1 MMNKWWEYQNA
12 LKPVSLSN
20 GLGSFT
26 RLRRNHLVAR
36 VKAIS
41 MHTTMITPVMPSTP
55 FTRARYVGLFSPK
68 YLRSGAYFISD
79 ERMSR
84 GKSHTR
90 WFPAWRTTPTT
101 IAAAIVCHYKTS
113 KRKIVLLVIFLVWLN
128 HMSHVCP
135 YYEKPLSGTTNAPI
149 ILMINFMLHSQPIR
163 KVSHE
168 LPWHGIA
175 WLLLLAKLLWSNHSA
190 HTIKW
195 F

>member
-41 MHTTMITPVMPSTP
+41 MHTTMIIPVMPSTP
-55 FTRARYVGLFSPK
+55 FTRSRYVGLFSPK
-68 YLRSGAYFISD
+68 YLRSGAYFTSD
-79 ERMSR
+79 ELMSR

-113 KRKIVLLVIFLVWLN
+113 KRKKCSFSYIFGLDEP
-128 HMSHVCP
+128 HVTCIP

-149 ILMINFMLHSQPIR
+149 ILMINFSLHAQPTR
-163 KVSHE
+163 KTSHK
-168 LPWHGIA
+168 LSKHGIA
-175 WLLLLAKLLWSNHSA
+175 QLLLLAKLLWSNHG
-190 HTIKW
+190 TRIIKW